1 MYILGID
8 PGTGRTGWGVIQVEE
23 GTNITYVAHGC
34 IVTTLDDLMHNR
46 LQLLYEQ
53 LSEIIKT
60 YSPHCMVVEQIFFGV
75 NTRTA
80 ISVSQA
86 RGVILLTC
94 SQSKLQL
101 YEYTPISVKKTIS
114 GSGKAEKKDMQLIV
128 RELLKLTD
136 DVLSFS
142 SKDKA
147 FDDAADALAIAI
159 NHAWRE
165 ANYIPTEIRVL
176 AATDLKRE
184 KKDLAKELKKEAD
197 LKLDLAAG
205 IGKKKKGKKKK

>member
-23 GTNITYVAHGC
+23 GTKISYVAHGC

-46 LQLLYEQ
+46 LQILYEQ
-53 LSEIIKT
+53 LGEIIKT
-60 YSPHCMVVEQIFFGV
+60 HTPTCMVVEQIFFGV
-75 NTRTA
+75 NTKTA

-94 SQSKLQL
+94 AQSKLPL
-101 YEYTPISVKKTIS
+101 HEYTPISVKKLIS

-128 RELLKLTD
+128 RELLSLTD
-136 DVLSFS
+136 EILSFS
-142 SKDKA
+142 AKDKA

-165 ANYIPTEIRVL
+165 ANYVPTELRVL

-184 KKDLAKELKKEAD
+184 KKESLKAEK
-197 LKLDLAAG
+197 LKLEPKVEKK
-205 IGKKKKGKKKK
+205 KKKKGKEKK

>member
-8 PGTGRTGWGVIQVEE
+8 PGTGRTGWGVIKVEE
-23 GTNITYVAHGC
+23 GTKISYVAHGC
-34 IVTTLDDLMHNR
+34 IVTTLDDTMHDR
-46 LQLLYEQ
+46 LQILHEELG
-53 LSEIIKT
+53 SIIKT
-60 YSPHCMVVEQIFFGV
+60 YQPQSMVVEQIFFGV

-86 RGVILLTC
+86 RGVILLAC
-94 SQSKLQL
+94 AQNKLKFH
-101 YEYTPISVKKTIS
+101 EYTSIAVKKLIS

-136 DVLSFS
+136 DILSFS
-142 SKDKA
+142 TKDKA
-147 FDDAADALAIAI
+147 FDDSADALAIAI

-165 ANYIPTEIRVL
+165 INYIPSEVRVL

-184 KKDLAKELKKEAD
+184 KKEAAALLKKETVVP
-197 LKLDLAAG
+197 KV
-205 IGKKKKGKKKK
+205 KKSRSFKKSK